1 MGEAARLNL
10 GIGFMQEPDKTG
22 KTMRRLPKMPRNT
35 RITMDQVILWIKDK
49 KLPKEREDKL
59 IKAAQNT
66 PHGALYN
73 FVHNY
78 KRYL

>member
-1 MGEAARLNL
+1 MGEASRLNL

-22 KTMRRLPKMPRNT
+22 KTLRRLPKQPRNLQ
-35 RITMDQVILWIKDK
+35 ITMDQVILWIKAK
-49 KLPKEREDKL
+49 SLPKETEDKL
-59 IKAAQNT
+59 IRAAQKT